1 MMAWFELL
9 QGWLATVLGDAFA
22 NVVVKLLFTV
32 FWLLIGLI
40 LHFLVKPLLFRAFR
54 ANAAWIKKRPL
65 KKWADKFPKDDG
77 EKTFAI
83 LDLEKRGTTLAKAL
97 LGIVRFLV
105 WFAVALILLS
115 GYGVNVTVLLASAG
129 VIGIAVAFGTQAIVK
144 DFIAGL
150 LILFEKTFLLGELVT
165 IAGFTGTVKEI
176 GLRTTKLEDWKGAY
190 LIINN
195 GDISSVVNYSR
206 DNSLGIIDV
215 SIGRQ
220 ADYGKAEAALKAFAA
235 DFGMKYPEMV
245 KPIEYLGIADSDQ
258 NRATFRFTAL
268 CRPAE
273 HFGVERSVRAELL
286 KFAAANGYL
295 LPFAEVRIHREA
307 DNDGK

>member
-1 MMAWFELL
+1 MMSWFELL
-9 QGWLATVLGDAFA
+9 QDWLSSFLGTSLAGF
-22 NVVVKLLFTV
+22 VVKLLFTL
-32 FWLLIGLI
+32 FWLLLGLL
-40 LHFLVKPLLFRAFR
+40 LHLLVKPVLFRAFR
-54 ANAAWIKKRPL
+54 ANVEWAKKRPL
-65 KKWADKFPKDDG
+65 RKWADKLPRDDG

-83 LDLEKRGTTLAKAL
+83 LDLEKRGATLAKAL
-97 LGIVRFLV
+97 LGIIRFLI
-105 WFAVALILLS
+105 WFAVALILLN

-129 VIGIAVAFGTQAIVK
+129 VLGIAVAFGTQAVVK

-150 LILFEKTFLLGELVT
+150 FILFEKTFLLGELVT
-165 IAGFTGTVKEI
+165 ISGFTGTVKEI

-215 SIGRQ
+215 SLSRQ
-220 ADYGKAEAALKAFAA
+220 ADYGRAEEALKAFAA
-235 DFGMKYPEMV
+235 GFGMKYPEMV
-245 KPIEYLGIADSDQ
+245 KPLEYLGIADSDQ
-258 NRATFRFTAL
+258 NRATFRFTVL

-286 KFAAANGYL
+286 KFAEANGYL